1 MDEASQDDMIVA
13 TNCAARLELVA
24 VPGVPLVES
33 GDDLGL
39 VIDDALRLAEL
50 VLRDGDVV
58 VVASKAV
65 SRAEGRFVDL
75 QGVRPSPRAE
85 GVAAEIGKD
94 PRMVELILRESLQ
107 VSRSAPGVLIV
118 RHRLGFVSANAG
130 IDCSNAVPEGAPEGT
145 GPWALLL
152 PEAPD
157 ASAEKIRATL
167 EKSWTADIGVV
178 ISDSFGR
185 PFRLGTVGA
194 AVGVA
199 GIPALWDRRGEPD
212 LFGRILESTITALA
226 DQVAAAA
233 DLVAGQAAERRA
245 VVLVRGLSFPV
256 GTHSAS
262 ELLRDPKQ
270 DLYL

>member
-1 MDEASQDDMIVA
+1 MD
-13 TNCAARLELVA
+13 CGARLELVA
-24 VPGVPLVES
+24 VPGVPLLES
-33 GDDLGL
+33 GDDLPA
-39 VIDDALRLAEL
+39 VIDDALRVARLE
-50 VLRDGDVV
+50 LRDGDVV

-75 QGVRPSPRAE
+75 ATVVPSQKAEEVGRA
-85 GVAAEIGKD
+85 IGKD
-94 PRMVELILRESLQ
+94 ARMVHLILGESAQ
-107 VSRSAPGVLIV
+107 ISRSAPGVLIV
-118 RHRLGFVSANAG
+118 RHKLGFVSANAG
-130 IDCSNAVPEGAPEGT
+130 IDCSNAVPYKKTGE

-157 ASAEKIRATL
+157 SSAERIRARLSATWSA
-167 EKSWTADIGVV
+167 KIGVV

-194 AVGVA
+194 AIGVA
-199 GIPALWDRRGEPD
+199 GAPALWDRRGEPD
-212 LFGRILESTITALA
+212 LFGRTLEFTITALA

-245 VVLVRGLSFPV
+245 VVIVRGLSFPV
-256 GTHSAS
+256 GEHSAS
-262 ELLRDPKQ
+262 ELLRDPKG

>member
-1 MDEASQDDMIVA
+1 MSEVRPES
-13 TNCAARLELVA
+13 TSCGSRLELVA
-24 VPGVPLVES
+24 IPGVPLVEA
-33 GDDLGL
+33 GDDLG
-39 VIDDALRLAEL
+39 EL
-50 VLRDGDVV
+50 VASSFDRARFELGDGDAV
-58 VVASKAV
+58 VVASKIV

-75 QGVRPSPRAE
+75 RTVDVSARAE
-85 GVAAEIGKD
+85 EVGRAIGKD
-94 PRMVELILRESLQ
+94 PRLVELILRDSAQ
-107 VSRSAPGVLIV
+107 ISRQAPGVLIV

-130 IDCSNAVPEGAPEGT
+130 IDCSNALPANAPAGS

-152 PEAPD
+152 PEDPD
-157 ASAEKIRATL
+157 ASAERVRAAL
-167 EKSWTADIGVV
+167 HRASKAAIGVV

-194 AVGVA
+194 AIGVA

-212 LFGRILESTITALA
+212 LFGRTLELTITALA

-245 VVLVRGLSFPV
+245 VVVVRGLSFPI
-256 GTHSAS
+256 GDHSAR
-262 ELLRDPKQ
+262 ELLRAPET